1 MVNSKVISTIDSD
14 ATTHR
19 LALLIDADNAQP
31 SVIDAL
37 LAEVARFGE
46 ATIKRI
52 YGDFTKST
60 STQWK
65 QVLNRLAIN
74 PIQQFAYTTGKNA
87 TDSKLIIEAMD
98 LLHKGNVDGFCLVSS
113 DSDFTGLA
121 SRIREEGL
129 LVYGFGEHKTP
140 ESFRNACHQFVFT
153 ENLRSITEI
162 APKREKISTRIKST
176 ATETDDS
183 KRDKRPPQL
192 PIALLK
198 EAVEN
203 TNDDTGW
210 THLGT
215 LGSYLNKV
223 KPDFDSRTF
232 GHKKL
237 KDLFLSLTE
246 YFEFEER
253 KSNNSQNKNFYVRM
267 KSNNHAD
274 Q

>member
-19 LALLIDADNAQP
+19 LAVLIDADNAQP

-113 DSDFTGLA
+113 DTDFTGLA

-153 ENLRSITEI
+153 ENLRSITET
-162 APKREKISTRIKST
+162 APKKKKISTRIKST
-176 ATETDDS
+176 AVETDDS
-183 KRDKRPPQL
+183 KRDKRPPHL

-203 TNDDTGW
+203 TDDDMGW
-210 THLGT
+210 ANSGA
-215 LGSYLNKV
+215 LGSYLRKL
-223 KPDFDSRTF
+223 KPDFDPRTF
-232 GHKKL
+232 GFKKL
-237 KDLFLSLTE
+237 TDLFMSFPDI
-246 YFEFEER
+246 FECQDR
-253 KSNNSQNKNFYVRM
+253 ATPNSPTKIIYIRT
-267 KSNNHAD
+267 KEKK
-274 Q
+274 